1 MRAVNVVV
9 SCTNRKRFAVVPE
22 TCVRSAGGDDL
33 GSRLMRWRKNLRS
46 AATEDH
52 PANDV
57 YMGDHWSVVRTIP
70 DVARTAG
77 LRVQLWVCSAGYGL
91 IRPETPIKAYQATFA
106 RGEDDYIGAGL
117 VEDEHT
123 LHRWWDGVCS
133 YRFPMQ
139 ADVPRTFAELA
150 AAFPHTPMLV
160 ALSADYLNAVAEDL
174 GNVLARPY
182 FHDHLAIVSCGT
194 GQPHATWKNHLLP
207 CDASHAFTLGGALT
221 SLNAR
226 IARHLLQSVTRTEL
240 TIDALTKVAAS
251 MNRSRGKAAPTRI
264 PQTDTDVARFIRN
277 AMAKSSPASKTKLLQ
292 QLRKSGQA
300 CEQKRFGAIYA
311 QVRQEL
317 SLGM

>member
-9 SCTNRKRFAVVPE
+9 SCTNRKRFAAVPE
-22 TCVRSAGGDDL
+22 TCVRTAGGDDL

-46 AATEDH
+46 AAVEEH

-77 LRVQLWVCSAGYGL
+77 LRVQLWICSAGYGL
-91 IRPETPIKAYQATFA
+91 IRPETPIKSYRATFA

-123 LHRWWDGVCS
+123 LHRWWDGVCA
-133 YRFPMQ
+133 YRFPMRNES
-139 ADVPRTFAELA
+139 PRTIAGIA

-160 ALSADYLNAVAEDL
+160 ALSADYLSAVADDL
-174 GNVLARPY
+174 GRVLALPY
-182 FHDHLAIVSCGT
+182 FRDHLAIVSCGT
-194 GQPHATWKNHLLP
+194 AQPHATWKHHLLP
-207 CDASHAFTLGGALT
+207 CDASLAFTLGGALT

-226 IARHLLQSVTRTEL
+226 IARHLMRSVTKTEL
-240 TIDALTKVAAS
+240 TIDALASVAAS
-251 MNRSRGKAAPTRI
+251 MNRSPGKAAPSRI
-264 PQTDTDVARFIRN
+264 PQSDTDVARFIRN
-277 AMAKSSPASKTKLLQ
+277 AMAKSPPASKTRLLQ
-292 QLRKSGQA
+292 QLRKRGQA

-311 QVRQEL
+311 QVRHEL
-317 SLGM
+317 PLGS